1 MMINFDFIYRQ
12 DLYDSLKVNED
23 IQVKKLNYGDFSYLS
38 VENFFKTP
46 EKAIELLSKYPALN
60 GGVYTPGARQNLTP
74 MDLVPVLN
82 AYKQI
87 MATVG
92 RQIDPTRFITSSNI
106 VWKDVRV
113 WGKSWMPHSDF
124 DLVFNLWLCNYEGGT
139 AIYKYKGFLNSKDIN
154 PKTEDSM
161 PKFEVWEEG
170 SKWYAREPSCTSHHS
185 MSAKTKGELM
195 KMTLVPWQ
203 NFEGDEDWELYY
215 IIPSKYNT
223 VAIYDGT
230 NFHGTYANFNEEYR
244 YSLISFYQPDR

>member
-1 MMINFDFIYRQ
+1 MINFDFIDRQ
-12 DLYDSLKVNED
+12 ELYDSLKVNED
-23 IQVKKLNYGDFSYLS
+23 IKVKKIYYGDFSYLS

-46 EKAIELLSKYPALN
+46 EKAIELLLKYPALD

-74 MDLVPVLN
+74 MDLVPVLK
-82 AYKQI
+82 AYEVI

-92 RQIDPTRFITSSNI
+92 RKIDPTRFVTSSNI
-106 VWKDVRV
+106 VWKDVKV
-113 WGKSWMPHSDF
+113 WKNSWMPHTDF
-124 DLVFNLWLCNYEGGT
+124 DLVCNLWLCNYEGGT
-139 AIYKYKGFLNSKDIN
+139 AIYKYKGILNAKDIT
-154 PKTEDSM
+154 PKPQGFD
-161 PKFEVWEEG
+161 KN
-170 SKWYAREPSCTSHHS
+170 K
-185 MSAKTKGELM
+185 
-195 KMTLVPWQ
+195 LVPWQ

>member
-1 MMINFDFIYRQ
+1 MINFDFIYRQ

-46 EKAIELLSKYPALN
+46 EKAIELLSKYPALT

-74 MDLVPVLN
+74 MDLVPVLK
-82 AYKQI
+82 AYEAI
-87 MATVG
+87 MATAG
-92 RQIDPTRFITSSNI
+92 RKIDPTRFVTSSNI
-106 VWKDVRV
+106 VWKDVIV
-113 WGKSWMPHSDF
+113 WENSWMPHTDF
-124 DLVFNLWLCNYEGGT
+124 DLVCNLWLCNYEGGT
-139 AIYKYKGFLNSKDIN
+139 AIYKYKGFLNAKDIT
-154 PKTEDSM
+154 PKPQNHDEN
-161 PKFEVWEEG
+161 K
-170 SKWYAREPSCTSHHS
+170 
-185 MSAKTKGELM
+185 
-195 KMTLVPWQ
+195 LVPWQ

-215 IIPSKYNT
+215 VIPSKYNT

>member
-1 MMINFDFIYRQ
+1 MINFDFIDRQ
-12 DLYDSLKVNED
+12 ELYDSLKVNED

-87 MATVG
+87 MATAG
-92 RQIDPTRFITSSNI
+92 RKIDPTRFITSSNI
-106 VWKDVRV
+106 VWKDVIV
-113 WGKSWMPHSDF
+113 WENSWMPHTDF
-124 DLVFNLWLCNYEGGT
+124 DLVCNLWLCNYEGGT
-139 AIYKYKGFLNSKDIN
+139 AIYKYKGFLNSKDIT
-154 PKTEDSM
+154 PKPQNHDEN
-161 PKFEVWEEG
+161 K
-170 SKWYAREPSCTSHHS
+170 
-185 MSAKTKGELM
+185 
-195 KMTLVPWQ
+195 LVPWQ

-215 IIPSKYNT
+215 VIPSKYNT

>member
-1 MMINFDFIYRQ
+1 MINFDFIYRQ

-46 EKAIELLSKYPALN
+46 EKAIELLSKYPALT

-74 MDLVPVLN
+74 MDLVPVLK
-82 AYKQI
+82 AYEVI
-87 MATVG
+87 MATAG
-92 RQIDPTRFITSSNI
+92 RKIDPTRFVTSSNI
-106 VWKDVRV
+106 VWKDVIV
-113 WGKSWMPHSDF
+113 WENSWMPHTDF
-124 DLVFNLWLCNYEGGT
+124 DLVCNLWLCNYEGGT
-139 AIYKYKGFLNSKDIN
+139 AIYKYKGFLNAKDIT
-154 PKTEDSM
+154 PKPQNHDEN
-161 PKFEVWEEG
+161 K
-170 SKWYAREPSCTSHHS
+170 
-185 MSAKTKGELM
+185 
-195 KMTLVPWQ
+195 LVPWQ

-215 IIPSKYNT
+215 VIPSKYNT

>member
-1 MMINFDFIYRQ
+1 MINFDFIYRQ

-74 MDLVPVLN
+74 MDLVPVLK
-82 AYKQI
+82 AYEVI
-87 MATVG
+87 MATAG
-92 RQIDPTRFITSSNI
+92 RKIDPTRFVTSSNI
-106 VWKDVRV
+106 VWKDVIV
-113 WGKSWMPHSDF
+113 WENSWMPHTDF
-124 DLVFNLWLCNYEGGT
+124 DLVCNLWLCNYEGGT
-139 AIYKYKGFLNSKDIN
+139 AIYKYKGFLNAKDIT
-154 PKTEDSM
+154 PKPQNHDEN
-161 PKFEVWEEG
+161 K
-170 SKWYAREPSCTSHHS
+170 
-185 MSAKTKGELM
+185 
-195 KMTLVPWQ
+195 LVPWQ

-215 IIPSKYNT
+215 VIPSKYNT

>member
-74 MDLVPVLN
+74 MDLVPVLK
-82 AYKQI
+82 AYEVI
-87 MATVG
+87 MATAG
-92 RQIDPTRFITSSNI
+92 RKIDPTRFVTSSNI
-106 VWKDVRV
+106 VWKDVIV
-113 WGKSWMPHSDF
+113 WENSWMPHTDF
-124 DLVFNLWLCNYEGGT
+124 DLVCNLWLCNYEGGT
-139 AIYKYKGFLNSKDIN
+139 AIYKYKGFLNSNDIT
-154 PKTEDSM
+154 PKPQNYDEN
-161 PKFEVWEEG
+161 K
-170 SKWYAREPSCTSHHS
+170 
-185 MSAKTKGELM
+185 
-195 KMTLVPWQ
+195 LVPWQ

-215 IIPSKYNT
+215 VIPSKYNT

>member
-1 MMINFDFIYRQ
+1 MINFDFIYRQ

-46 EKAIELLSKYPALN
+46 EKAIELLSKYPALT

-74 MDLVPVLN
+74 MDLVPVLK
-82 AYKQI
+82 AYEVI
-87 MATVG
+87 MATAG
-92 RQIDPTRFITSSNI
+92 RKIDPTRFVTSSNI
-106 VWKDVRV
+106 VWKDVIV
-113 WGKSWMPHSDF
+113 WENSWMPHTDF
-124 DLVFNLWLCNYEGGT
+124 DLVCNLWLCNYEGGT
-139 AIYKYKGFLNSKDIN
+139 AIYKYRGFLNAKDIT
-154 PKTEDSM
+154 PKPQDHDEN
-161 PKFEVWEEG
+161 K
-170 SKWYAREPSCTSHHS
+170 
-185 MSAKTKGELM
+185 
-195 KMTLVPWQ
+195 LVPWQ

-215 IIPSKYNT
+215 VIPSKYNT

>member
-1 MMINFDFIYRQ
+1 MINFDFIDRQ
-12 DLYDSLKVNED
+12 ELYDSLKVNED

-38 VENFFKTP
+38 IENFFKTP
-46 EKAIELLSKYPALN
+46 ERAIELLSKYPALQ
-60 GGVYTPGARQNLTP
+60 GHVYTPGARQNLTP

-139 AIYKYKGFLNSKDIN
+139 AIYKYKGFLN
-154 PKTEDSM
+154 
-161 PKFEVWEEG
+161 
-170 SKWYAREPSCTSHHS
+170 
-185 MSAKTKGELM
+185 
-195 KMTLVPWQ
+195 
-203 NFEGDEDWELYY
+203 
-215 IIPSKYNT
+215 
-223 VAIYDGT
+223 
-230 NFHGTYANFNEEYR
+230 
-244 YSLISFYQPDR
+244 

>member
-1 MMINFDFIYRQ
+1 MINFDFIYRQ

-74 MDLVPVLN
+74 MDLVPVLK
-82 AYKQI
+82 AYEVI
-87 MATVG
+87 MATAG
-92 RQIDPTRFITSSNI
+92 RKIDPTRFVTSSNI
-106 VWKDVRV
+106 VWKDVIV
-113 WGKSWMPHSDF
+113 WENSWMPHTDF
-124 DLVFNLWLCNYEGGT
+124 DLVCNLWLCNYEGGT
-139 AIYKYKGFLNSKDIN
+139 AIYKYKGFLNSNDIT
-154 PKTEDSM
+154 PKPQNYDEN
-161 PKFEVWEEG
+161 K
-170 SKWYAREPSCTSHHS
+170 
-185 MSAKTKGELM
+185 
-195 KMTLVPWQ
+195 LVPWQ

-215 IIPSKYNT
+215 VIPSKYNT